1 MISLHLTPRL
11 KAIADSI
18 SQCNIIADI
27 GSDHA
32 YLPIY
37 LVRNKKIKKAIA
49 SDINV
54 GPANISR
61 KRIKQYGLDDIIDV
75 RVGYGLKVLG
85 PNEANVIIIS
95 GMGGLLIINIIKES
109 QDIARNSQMLILQ
122 PMKDGYQLR
131 KWLIENSFDIVDEE
145 IIKEESK
152 FYEIIWAVP
161 ADKEKKLQT
170 VNFIGDKLLEKNNP
184 ILLEYV
190 DSKINEYQKILEE
203 LIGHN
208 TPNVIVRRKQC
219 YDMLEYYKEAKIWI
233 QQNVQ

>member
-1 MISLHLTPRL
+1 MHLTPRL

-18 SQCNIIADI
+18 TECKNVADI

-37 LVRNKKIKKAIA
+37 LVKNKKTKKAIA
-49 SDINV
+49 SDVNI
-54 GPANISR
+54 GPASISTE
-61 KRIKQYGLDDIIDV
+61 RIKYYGLDDIIDV
-75 RVGYGLKVLG
+75 RVGYGLKVLS
-85 PNEANVIIIS
+85 PDEANVIIIS

-109 QDIARNSQMLILQ
+109 QHIARNSQVLILQ

-131 KWLIENSFDIVDEE
+131 KWLVENFFDIVDEE
-145 IIKEESK
+145 IVKEESK

-161 ADKEKKLQT
+161 TDKEKKLQT

-190 DSKINEYQKILEE
+190 DSKINEYQKILEK
-203 LIGHN
+203 LKGYN
-208 TPNVIVRRKQC
+208 TPNVIIRRKEC
-219 YDMLEYYKEAKIWI
+219 HDMLEYYKEAKICI